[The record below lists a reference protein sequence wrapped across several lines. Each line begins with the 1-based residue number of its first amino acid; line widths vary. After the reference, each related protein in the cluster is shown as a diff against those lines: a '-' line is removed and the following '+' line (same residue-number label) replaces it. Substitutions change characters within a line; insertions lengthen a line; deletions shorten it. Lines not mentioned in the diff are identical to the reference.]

1 MGLQV
6 NDPSIQHRIRTTPL
20 TNGQLTNRM
29 MKRDNAERRRKT
41 MRGCGGWAS
50 GGSVLRYHLTV
61 VVLVLTLWSTTVSSI
76 DLTKLLQ
83 HRTLKRTVDAC
94 HPYEPFKCPG
104 DGACISIQYLCVER
118 VAIAL
123 SESQ

>member
-1 MGLQV
+1 
-6 NDPSIQHRIRTTPL
+6 
-20 TNGQLTNRM
+20 M

-76 DLTKLLQ
+76 DQTKLLQ
-83 HRTLKRTVDAC
+83 HRTLKRTGESLITRFSTALLKSPVNYYVN
-94 HPYEPFKCPG
+94 PLR
-104 DGACISIQYLCVER
+104 YLYVTAD
-118 VAIAL
+118 VNAL
-123 SESQ
+123 TSTCRIRLNSFN